1 MNKKKSFV
9 ALTYDLYVG
18 EENEKELMEQAT
30 EEQPL
35 TFYTGL
41 GMMLDKFEVE
51 IAPLKV
57 GDSFDFVIPVGDA
70 YGEYEDE
77 KIIELPKNIF
87 EVDGAIDEEMIAEG
101 NMVPLVDSEGNRIN
115 ASIVSVGE
123 DIVTVDINHPLA
135 GEDLHFIG
143 KVIEMR
149 EATEEELKA
158 VFSSGCGCGSGGCDS
173 GDCGSG
179 DCGSGGCGC
188 SSGECDSD
196 DMYGCNCGCN

>member
-1 MNKKKSFV
+1 MNEKKSFV

-41 GMMLDKFEVE
+41 GMMLDKFEAE

-57 GDSFDFVIPVGDA
+57 GDSFDFVIPVDDA

-149 EATEEELKA
+149 GATEEELKA

-179 DCGSGGCGC
+179 GCGC

>member
-1 MNKKKSFV
+1 MNEKKSFV

-41 GMMLDKFEVE
+41 GMMLDKFEAE
-51 IAPLKV
+51 IVPLKV
-57 GDSFDFVIPVGDA
+57 GDSFDFVIPVDDA

-179 DCGSGGCGC
+179 CGSGCGC

>member
-1 MNKKKSFV
+1 MNEKKSFV

-41 GMMLDKFEVE
+41 GMMLDKFEAE

-57 GDSFDFVIPVGDA
+57 GDSFDFVIPVNDA

-179 DCGSGGCGC
+179 GCGC

>member
-1 MNKKKSFV
+1 MNEKKSFV

-41 GMMLDKFEVE
+41 GMMLDKFEAE

-57 GDSFDFVIPVGDA
+57 GDSFDFVIPVDDA

-77 KIIELPKNIF
+77 KIIELPKSIF

-101 NMVPLVDSEGNRIN
+101 NMVPLMDSEGNRIN
-115 ASIVSVGE
+115 ASVVSVGE

-158 VFSSGCGCGSGGCDS
+158 AFSSGCGCGSGGCDS
-173 GDCGSG
+173 GGCESGSCGSG
-179 DCGSGGCGC
+179 CG
-188 SSGECDSD
+188 SGECDTE

>member
-1 MNKKKSFV
+1 MNEKKSFV

-41 GMMLDKFEVE
+41 GMMLDKFEAE

-57 GDSFDFVIPVGDA
+57 GDSFDFVIPVDDA

-101 NMVPLVDSEGNRIN
+101 
-115 ASIVSVGE
+115 
-123 DIVTVDINHPLA
+123 
-135 GEDLHFIG
+135 
-143 KVIEMR
+143 
-149 EATEEELKA
+149 
-158 VFSSGCGCGSGGCDS
+158 
-173 GDCGSG
+173 
-179 DCGSGGCGC
+179 
-188 SSGECDSD
+188 
-196 DMYGCNCGCN
+196 

>member
-1 MNKKKSFV
+1 MNEKKSFV

-41 GMMLDKFEVE
+41 GMMLDKFEAE

-57 GDSFDFVIPVGDA
+57 GDSFDFVIPVDDA

-101 NMVPLVDSEGNRIN
+101 NMVPLVNSEGNRIN

-179 DCGSGGCGC
+179 GCGC

>member
-1 MNKKKSFV
+1 MKEKKSFV

-41 GMMLDKFEVE
+41 GMMLDKFEAE

-57 GDSFDFVIPVGDA
+57 GDSFDFVIPVDDA

-179 DCGSGGCGC
+179 GCGC

>member
-1 MNKKKSFV
+1 MNEKKSFV

-41 GMMLDKFEVE
+41 GMMLDKFEAE

-57 GDSFDFVIPVGDA
+57 GDSFDFVIPVDDA

-179 DCGSGGCGC
+179 GCGC

-196 DMYGCNCGCN
+196 DMCGCNCGCN

>member
-1 MNKKKSFV
+1 MNEKKSFV

-41 GMMLDKFEVE
+41 GMMLDKFEAE

-57 GDSFDFVIPVGDA
+57 GDSFDFVIPVDDA

-173 GDCGSG
+173 GDCG
-179 DCGSGGCGC
+179 GGCGC

>member
-1 MNKKKSFV
+1 MNEKKSFV

-41 GMMLDKFEVE
+41 GMMLDRFEAE

-57 GDSFDFVIPVGDA
+57 GDSFDFVIPVDDA

-135 GEDLHFIG
+135 GEDLHFVG

-179 DCGSGGCGC
+179 GCGC

>member
-1 MNKKKSFV
+1 MNEKKSFV

-18 EENEKELMEQAT
+18 EKNEKELMEQAT

-41 GMMLDKFEVE
+41 GMMLDKFEAE

-57 GDSFDFVIPVGDA
+57 GDSFDFVIPVDDA

-179 DCGSGGCGC
+179 GCGC

>member
-1 MNKKKSFV
+1 MKEKKSFV

-41 GMMLDKFEVE
+41 GMMLDKFEAE

-57 GDSFDFVIPVGDA
+57 GDSFDFVIPVNDA

-179 DCGSGGCGC
+179 GCGC

-196 DMYGCNCGCN
+196 DMCGCNCGCN

>member
-1 MNKKKSFV
+1 MKEKKSFV

-41 GMMLDKFEVE
+41 GMMLDKFEAE

-57 GDSFDFVIPVGDA
+57 GDSFDFVIPVNDA

-179 DCGSGGCGC
+179 CGC

>member
-1 MNKKKSFV
+1 MNEKKSFV

-41 GMMLDKFEVE
+41 GMMLDKFEAE

-57 GDSFDFVIPVGDA
+57 GDSFDFVIPVDDA

-179 DCGSGGCGC
+179 GCGC

>member
-1 MNKKKSFV
+1 MNEKKSFV
-9 ALTYDLYVG
+9 TLTYDLYVG

-41 GMMLDKFEVE
+41 GMMLDKFEAE

-57 GDSFDFVIPVGDA
+57 GDSFDFVIPVDDA

-179 DCGSGGCGC
+179 CGC

>member
-1 MNKKKSFV
+1 MNEKKSFV

-41 GMMLDKFEVE
+41 GMMLDKFEAE

-57 GDSFDFVIPVGDA
+57 GDSFDFVIPVVDA

-179 DCGSGGCGC
+179 GCGC

>member
-1 MNKKKSFV
+1 MNEKKSFV

-41 GMMLDKFEVE
+41 GMMLDKFEAE

-57 GDSFDFVIPVGDA
+57 GDSFDFVIPVDDA
-70 YGEYEDE
+70 YGEYEDA
-77 KIIELPKNIF
+77 KIIELPKSIF

-158 VFSSGCGCGSGGCDS
+158 VFSTGCGCGSGGCD
-173 GDCGSG
+173 SG

-196 DMYGCNCGCN
+196 DMCGCNCGCN

>member
-1 MNKKKSFV
+1 
-9 ALTYDLYVG
+9 
-18 EENEKELMEQAT
+18 MEQAT

-41 GMMLDKFEVE
+41 GMMLDKFEAE

-57 GDSFDFVIPVGDA
+57 GDSFDFVIPVDDA

-179 DCGSGGCGC
+179 GCGC

>member
-1 MNKKKSFV
+1 MNEKKSFV

-41 GMMLDKFEVE
+41 GMMLDKFEAE

-57 GDSFDFVIPVGDA
+57 GDSFDFVIPVDDA

-173 GDCGSG
+173 G
-179 DCGSGGCGC
+179 
-188 SSGECDSD
+188 
-196 DMYGCNCGCN
+196 

>member
-1 MNKKKSFV
+1 MNEKKSFV

-41 GMMLDKFEVE
+41 GMMLDKFEAE
-51 IAPLKV
+51 IVPLKV
-57 GDSFDFVIPVGDA
+57 GDSFDFVIPVDDA

-179 DCGSGGCGC
+179 GCGC

>member
-1 MNKKKSFV
+1 MNEKKSFV

-41 GMMLDKFEVE
+41 GMMLDKFEAE

-57 GDSFDFVIPVGDA
+57 GDSFDFVIPVNDA

-179 DCGSGGCGC
+179 CGC

>member
-1 MNKKKSFV
+1 MIQKLRTEHYQEIIEVWEASVRATHEFISEEDIVYYRNGIYKSF
-9 ALTYDLYVG
+9 LPKL
-18 EENEKELMEQAT
+18 
-30 EEQPL
+30 
-35 TFYTGL
+35 
-41 GMMLDKFEVE
+41 EV
-51 IAPLKV
+51 
-57 GDSFDFVIPVGDA
+57 

-87 EVDGAIDEEMIAEG
+87 EVDGAIDEEMIDEG
-101 NMVPLVDSEGNRIN
+101 NMGPLVDSEGNRIN

-179 DCGSGGCGC
+179 GCGC

>member
-1 MNKKKSFV
+1 MNEKKSFV

-41 GMMLDKFEVE
+41 GMMLDKFEAE

-57 GDSFDFVIPVGDA
+57 GDSFDFVIPVDDA

-135 GEDLHFIG
+135 GEDLHFVG

-179 DCGSGGCGC
+179 GCGC

>member
-1 MNKKKSFV
+1 MNEKKSFV

-41 GMMLDKFEVE
+41 GMMLDKFEAE

-57 GDSFDFVIPVGDA
+57 GDSFDFVIPVDDA

-179 DCGSGGCGC
+179 CGSGCGC

>member
-1 MNKKKSFV
+1 MNEKKSFV

-41 GMMLDKFEVE
+41 GMMLDKFEAE

-57 GDSFDFVIPVGDA
+57 GDSFDFVIPVDDA

-179 DCGSGGCGC
+179 CGC